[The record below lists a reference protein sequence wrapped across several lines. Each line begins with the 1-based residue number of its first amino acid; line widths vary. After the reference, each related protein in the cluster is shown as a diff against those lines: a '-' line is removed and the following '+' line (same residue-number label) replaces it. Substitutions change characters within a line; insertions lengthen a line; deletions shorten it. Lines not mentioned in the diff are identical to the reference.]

1 MFFIKLFCDTQEI
14 NKLLIRESYDD
25 YIKYYNKNKEND
37 KKLGIYYENLENY
50 KKIVIFNLVNYCK
63 NYPFEKISKHRFIN
77 EYREFPYRLE
87 QNIYEVLLDL

>member
-37 KKLGIYYENLENY
+37 KN
-50 KKIVIFNLVNYCK
+50 
-63 NYPFEKISKHRFIN
+63 
-77 EYREFPYRLE
+77 
-87 QNIYEVLLDL
+87 